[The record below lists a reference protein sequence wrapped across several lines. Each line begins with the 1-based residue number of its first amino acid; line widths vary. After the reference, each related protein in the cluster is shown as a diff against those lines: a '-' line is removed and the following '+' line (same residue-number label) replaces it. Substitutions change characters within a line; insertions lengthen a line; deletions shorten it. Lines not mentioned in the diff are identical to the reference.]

1 MKRRKFFSFSPIA
14 RRISIGVVIISVI
27 TVLGYLAA
35 SNYFAPEK
43 MAHRELEKIAKDYYE
58 NFFYDNVSASV
69 PTDQKTEK
77 FKIYAENGFPRVL
90 LRELLLYDDEKHAS
104 SEKYFNYAGY
114 TCDQDRTSVTIYPT
128 EPYGAK
134 DYRIEYNYVCE

>member
-43 MAHRELEKIAKDYYE
+43 MAHRELEKIAQDYYE

-77 FKIYAENGFPRVL
+77 FNRPLSDASAFHRHHGGGHADAQRIFHCQVFPDPAV
-90 LRELLLYDDEKHAS
+90 
-104 SEKYFNYAGY
+104 F
-114 TCDQDRTSVTIYPT
+114 
-128 EPYGAK
+128 
-134 DYRIEYNYVCE
+134 